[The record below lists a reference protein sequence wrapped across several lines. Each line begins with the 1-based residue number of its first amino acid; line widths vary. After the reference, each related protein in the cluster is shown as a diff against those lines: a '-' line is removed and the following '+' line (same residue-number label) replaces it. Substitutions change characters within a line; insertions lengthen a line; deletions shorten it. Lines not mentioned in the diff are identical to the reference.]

1 MRQPILLGLTLLLTA
16 LTAAPVRAAESEAAT
31 PITVTAVKNG
41 ESVIVD
47 AEFSVAVPPKQAWA
61 VLTDFGHM
69 ADFISNVKQSS
80 ITERHDNRLR
90 VAQQGSAR
98 HGPLHFDFD
107 SIREI
112 ELTPVTKIVSHVV
125 SGSVKKLDGTTL
137 LTPDGN
143 GTHVVYHA
151 ESVPNTYVPPGLG
164 TMFIEN
170 ETRHQ
175 FEEMRTEM
183 LRRKSMP

>member
-1 MRQPILLGLTLLLTA
+1 MRRLVSHA
-16 LTAAPVRAAESEAAT
+16 LITWLAALAVGPLHAADSDTTT
-31 PITVTAVKNG
+31 PISVKAVKNG

-47 AEFSVAVPPKQAWA
+47 AEFSVAVPPRQAWE

-69 ADFISNVKQSS
+69 ANFITNVKLSN
-80 ITERHDNRLR
+80 ITEHHGNHLR

-112 ELTPVTKIVSHVV
+112 ELTPIEKIVSHVV

-137 LTPDGN
+137 VTADGA

-151 ESVPNTYVPPGLG
+151 ESIPNTYVPPILG
-164 TMFIEN
+164 PSFIEN

-175 FEEMRTEM
+175 FEEMRGEM
-183 LRRKSMP
+183 LRRKAAP